1 MPNRYFELR
10 DIQRDGV
17 RTACA
22 AIEHALLLL
31 PATEAQTEV
40 ELRTRWAELVA
51 LLALEPARVLR
62 ECPVCK
68 HVAMFEATRCVN
80 CWAKLSLAS
89 AGDALAVSPV
99 VESP

>member
-1 MPNRYFELR
+1 MPNRYFEAR
-10 DIQRDGV
+10 DVQRDGV

-22 AIEHALLLL
+22 AIDQALLLL
-31 PATEAQTEV
+31 PASEAH

-89 AGDALAVSPV
+89 AGDALAAAPV